1 MALDYAFTQE
11 ELKIDDGVGY
21 PNAYAKLCR
30 DRRAGLY
37 SHGPPFTF
45 MPYCLQQQED
55 LRAREFEKM
64 FPIVD
69 PKAKPTARP
78 KIFVSLLWKQLSHL
92 GNAGF
97 DPAVIR
103 VDPYGNVLYYHADSA
118 SPLSWDIDHWFPCS
132 RGGLTV
138 PSNLRILQWQACD
151 RKHNKLE
158 FLIPW
163 WDLQLG
169 ISVNQFLSIF
179 ASSNSDFRHR
189 AFSFLFA
196 EGENEE
202 LNSLQTVDSH
212 CFPQHFEESKENVG
226 LAPAAIV
233 VSRRESY
240 GSSSALKCLDHNKQI
255 RPYYPAIAA
264 RKVKPTFSNENEDPN
279 FVMNPY
285 QAIVMA
291 RDSLKQREEA
301 ARMQAEIKSLDDEVN
316 ELRQKNEDEKVTIQ
330 NLELTLIKRRRRA
343 EKCRRLAEAQSSY
356 KTTLEKMIRDAMH
369 QSVLYKEQLRL
380 NQAATNALMA
390 RLEAQ
395 KAMCDAS
402 ESQLHKKYKE
412 RDEIEKQIRPEWE
425 HARKRSRTDD
435 SLNEE
440 SESRP
445 ILYLPGIKP
454 KRNLHKELRVFLEE
468 EQKASDAAL
477 SQNEDERQIELAE
490 EIKRPTKQLSI
501 DNLGEHGR
509 FIVEL
514 EDENSLEHKMRAL
527 EIEGKKHK
535 FQFPVVR
542 EPEIEEDEESRKQRG
557 KGNVEKWLQILLESS
572 PEEEL
577 DSQNDE
583 TNGTSDILK
592 KLNLKY
598 PQKEAKNLQSPE
610 ADAKEG
616 MALVN
621 EKNKQLIVREKYD
634 NAQEMGSAV
643 EGVVSRKSFEGRE
656 RRDRSNGK
664 ERKLARSESA
674 RVFRRIP
681 SSPSIILGMKK
692 GVDCMRKK
700 PIVSSDDEENYA
712 MENNSFMKSSMKTIK
727 KAVKM

>member
-1 MALDYAFTQE
+1 MASDYAFTQE
-11 ELKIDDGVGY
+11 ELNIDDGVGY

-55 LRAREFEKM
+55 LRARELEKM

-78 KIFVSLLWKQLSHL
+78 KIFVSLLWKQLNHL

-118 SPLSWDIDHWFPCS
+118 SPLAWDIDHWFPCS

-138 PSNLRILQWQACD
+138 PSNLRILQWQACN

-212 CFPQHFEESKENVG
+212 CFPQHFEESKQNVG

-240 GSSSALKCLDHNKQI
+240 GSSSALKSLDYNKQI
-255 RPYYPAIAA
+255 PA
-264 RKVKPTFSNENEDPN
+264 RKVKPSNSKENEDPN
-279 FVMNPY
+279 FVTNPY

-301 ARMQAEIKSLDDEVN
+301 AKMQAEIQSLDDEVN
-316 ELRQKNEDEKVTIQ
+316 ELQQKNEDEKVTIQ
-330 NLELTLIKRRRRA
+330 NLEQTLIKRRRRA
-343 EKCRRLAEAQSSY
+343 EKCRRLAEAQLSY
-356 KTTLEKMIRDAMH
+356 KSTLEKMIRDAMH
-369 QSVLYKEQLRL
+369 QSILYKEQLRL
-380 NQAATNALMA
+380 NQAASNALMA

-402 ESQLHKKYKE
+402 ENQLHKKYKE
-412 RDEIEKQIRPEWE
+412 RDEIEKQIMPEWE
-425 HARKRSRTDD
+425 QARKRSRMDD
-435 SLNEE
+435 ILANE
-440 SESRP
+440 SDSRP
-445 ILYLPGIKP
+445 VLYLPGIKP
-454 KRNLHKELRVFLEE
+454 KTLEHKELREFLEE
-468 EQKASDAAL
+468 EQKAYNAGL
-477 SQNEDERQIELAE
+477 SQNADERQVEQAE
-490 EIKRPTKQLSI
+490 ELKRPTRGLSI

-514 EDENSLEHKMRAL
+514 EDENSLEHKMRSL

-535 FQFPVVR
+535 FQVPVVR
-542 EPEIEEDEESRKQRG
+542 EPEIEEDEESRKERG
-557 KGNVEKWLQILLESS
+557 KGNVEKWLQILLENS

-577 DSQNDE
+577 DSQNENE
-583 TNGTSDILK
+583 TNRTSDIIK
-592 KLNLKY
+592 KLNLTY
-598 PQKEAKNLQSPE
+598 PQKEAKNPKSPE
-610 ADAKEG
+610 VDSKV
-616 MALVN
+616 ALVN
-621 EKNKQLIVREKYD
+621 EKNKQLIVQEKYD
-634 NAQEMGSAV
+634 SAQELGSPV
-643 EGVVSRKSFEGRE
+643 QGVVNSRKSFEGRE
-656 RRDRSNGK
+656 RRDKSNGK
-664 ERKLARSESA
+664 EKTIARSESA

-712 MENNSFMKSSMKTIK
+712 MGNNSFMKSMKTIK